1 MCLFFFAKQ
10 KMAYDMRISDG
21 SSDVCSSVLVWALAQ
36 GIAQLGPSVDAPEW
50 ITRWFLIA
58 AAIGFPFW
66 LAFSWFYEF
75 TPTGLRRESE
85 IYPADSF
92 SHATGRTLGFWIV
105 CVLALAVVL
114 LLTKSEGHTSTLQSV
129 RRITYAVLCLK

>member
-85 IYPADSF
+85 IDPADSI
-92 SHATGRTLGFWIV
+92 SHSTGRIPDIWILGVLTLP
-105 CVLALAVVL
+105 VVL
-114 LLTKSEGHTSTLQSV
+114 LLKNTV
-129 RRITYAVLCLK
+129 VLHGDDTTTPTTQPVG